1 VIVLY
6 RLSTFFFILNESHL
20 KEAVLG
26 GADFEDRKARVN
38 RKPAGL
44 LYLNLIQ
51 ENVWPEEYDVAVR
64 LFDDMR
70 RLDTK
75 KTAEGTA
82 ESLDTFC
89 EDQKQRKAANPSRSC
104 RWQGSTCSR
113 TGQKYSHSRRTPEPG
128 ASQTS
133 SITPASL

>member
-1 VIVLY
+1 MIVLY

-51 ENVWPEEYDVAVR
+51 ANVWPEEYDVAVR

-75 KTAEGTA
+75 KSAEGTA
-82 ESLDTFC
+82 EGLDTFC
-89 EDQKQRKAANPSRSC
+89 EDQKQRKAANP
-104 RWQGSTCSR
+104 GS
-113 TGQKYSHSRRTPEPG
+113 
-128 ASQTS
+128 
-133 SITPASL
+133 